1 MTWEVLF
8 CFRQILLLC
17 WCHYTCLLYSLI
29 KQLPGWDSIAEFL
42 SVLDNTVSS
51 SLLSLASDCSER
63 LQVPLVWWPY
73 IFCQGSAL
81 VFYNWSHRWG
91 SHVLWCSF
99 SKDCQGSAMNDVPQY
114 FAEVEFPICTVLSF
128 LSRDS
133 AKFCVRL
140 SSDFLLTLMLGIPC
154 FFEVWNFFGCTAESW
169 TPDGCLYESL
179 CWGLVLKYELVIHR
193 LWKVHSSSRCA
204 GCFRSF
210 CLRLINLPRRIVVC
224 TYSGVKSPKRIS
236 CSLFR
241 VLLTTNEMFP

>member
-8 CFRQILLLC
+8 CFKQILLLC

-29 KQLPGWDSIAEFL
+29 KQMPGWDSIAEFL

-114 FAEVEFPICTVLSF
+114 FALLRGWVSYLYSAEFPFSRLVGDPSLPVEGVVFPLNLTESASPEGQRCLHFVARICYDLQESTISM
-128 LSRDS
+128 S
-133 AKFCVRL
+133 L
-140 SSDFLLTLMLGIPC
+140 SSFSLL
-154 FFEVWNFFGCTAESW
+154 V
-169 TPDGCLYESL
+169 
-179 CWGLVLKYELVIHR
+179 
-193 LWKVHSSSRCA
+193 
-204 GCFRSF
+204 
-210 CLRLINLPRRIVVC
+210 
-224 TYSGVKSPKRIS
+224 
-236 CSLFR
+236 
-241 VLLTTNEMFP
+241 

>member
-114 FAEVEFPICTVLSF
+114 FALLRGWVSYLYSAEFPFKRFCKILCETQQRYFADVDARNALF
-128 LSRDS
+128 LWGV
-133 AKFCVRL
+133 KFLWLHSWKLNAGRL
-140 SSDFLLTLMLGIPC
+140 SL
-154 FFEVWNFFGCTAESW
+154 WK
-169 TPDGCLYESL
+169 
-179 CWGLVLKYELVIHR
+179 LVLRFGLEI
-193 LWKVHSSSRCA
+193 
-204 GCFRSF
+204 
-210 CLRLINLPRRIVVC
+210 
-224 TYSGVKSPKRIS
+224 RIS
-236 CSLFR
+236 NTQ
-241 VLLTTNEMFP
+241 VVKGP